1 MTDQLP
7 ALARIALDRA
17 AHHRT
22 NQQWLDE
29 AWLRAQILVI
39 GPDNRALL
47 GSDGDL
53 VLLRSD
59 QVTEPVDRFF
69 LGVDETDVPYFG
81 VAGTLAELPDAKP
94 VHLWQVGHL
103 LGDGDVQLFT
113 SALALAQWHRS
124 YRFSPV
130 TGAPTVI
137 EDAGW
142 VRRAPDGE
150 QVFPRTDPA
159 VIVLVHDGRPG
170 PDGQLLLG
178 RNVMWKTTGELRYS
192 VLAGFVE
199 LGESAEA
206 AVVREVGEEV
216 GVRVTDIQYVS
227 SQSYPYPR
235 SLMLGFTALA
245 DPNEPVRTDPT
256 EIAHARW
263 FTRREIAAVLDG
275 SDTSITLPSSASI
288 ARHLIVRWMTP

>member
-7 ALARIALDRA
+7 TLARIALDRA
-17 AHHRT
+17 AYRRT
-22 NQQWLDE
+22 DTQWLEE
-29 AWLRAQILVI
+29 AWLRGRVLVI
-39 GPDNRALL
+39 GPDNRTLL
-47 GSDGDL
+47 ADGELVLFGSDEL
-53 VLLRSD
+53 PA
-59 QVTEPVDRFF
+59 PVDRFF
-69 LGVDETDVPYFG
+69 LGVDGDDVPYFG
-81 VAGTLAELPDAKP
+81 VMGVLPEVPGALP
-94 VHLWQVGHL
+94 VHLWQVGHT

-130 TGAPTVI
+130 SGAPTEVG
-137 EDAGW
+137 DAGW
-142 VRRAPDGE
+142 LRRGPDGE

-159 VIVLVHDGRPG
+159 VIVLVHDGQPG
-170 PDGQLLLG
+170 PDGQILLG
-178 RNVMWKTTGELRYS
+178 RNVMWKTTGEPRYS

-216 GVRVTDIQYVS
+216 GVRVTDLQYVS

-245 DPNEPVRTDPT
+245 DASEPVRTDPT

-263 FTRREIAAVLDG
+263 FTRREIAAVIDG
-275 SDTSITLPSSASI
+275 SDTSISLPSAASI
-288 ARHLIVRWMTP
+288 ARHLIVRWMNP